1 MLLQLRWDCAS
12 QWEFGLSST
21 CLRRVRNRLNN
32 TLIDCTLLITRI
44 AAMPCPVLSLYRKG
58 TFHCSSLFLSGNVFI
73 FPFLPRSKTSQRLI
87 SHDIHSNTYNYKSTF
102 SVEIVPVCKVHSSRL
117 IISVGLPLEFHTA
130 LFFSSL
136 FFLTPRCPC
145 PGYQDNVVCLS
156 PRLAQSLGN
165 MGQVCVCV
173 RVTSTIHLI
182 DPTTLQ
188 SECCPVPDWVFL
200 PPQCFY
206 WKPNPS
212 YGLRFLIV
220 ERLFFALKQ
229 CWGGFHV

>member
-1 MLLQLRWDCAS
+1 MLLQLEWDCAS

-21 CLRRVRNRLNN
+21 CLRRFRDCLNN
-32 TLIDCTLLITRI
+32 RLIDCTLLIIHI
-44 AAMPCPVLSLYRKG
+44 AVIPCPVLSVYRKG
-58 TFHCSSLFLSGNVFI
+58 TFHRSSLFLSGNI
-73 FPFLPRSKTSQRLI
+73 FLFLFLPRSKTSQRLI

-117 IISVGLPLEFHTA
+117 IISIGLEFHTA
-130 LFFSSL
+130 LFFL

-188 SECCPVPDWVFL
+188 SECLYCKRPVPDWGFL

-206 WKPNPS
+206 
-212 YGLRFLIV
+212 
-220 ERLFFALKQ
+220 
-229 CWGGFHV
+229 